1 MFVSAQVKPHTP
13 CDDRGARAENFMRM
27 MPRAAIACMEAN
39 AMMMMEGAEVSRAAA
54 AAAREEK
61 C

>member
-1 MFVSAQVKPHTP
+1 
-13 CDDRGARAENFMRM
+13 MRM

-39 AMMMMEGAEVSRAAA
+39 AMMKMEGAEVSRAAA

>member
-1 MFVSAQVKPHTP
+1 M

-54 AAAREEK
+54 AAAREDK